1 MILNYV
7 EMENQYTTNFNR
19 KGLDITILKPDDFE
33 DYKKSVEERG
43 NTVTVIGNTK
53 LKPVKGDN
61 NNYIIIQGKKFEVI
75 DGKMCSAKGYIP
87 VGDNQFV
94 RLEKTYLM
102 GVIIASS
109 CGIAACGVIAGL
121 AIALPLQ
128 QSVPTTTSSLL
139 MESGSDWDGQQHLNG
154 EGSVSSQENTSV
166 PGYARVS
173 AGKDRPFLSLY
184 NPMENTVNFVYAI
197 TKPIDTVQ
205 EDTFTTAEQAQK
217 YINSH
222 AVTYENFY
230 NAETNEYLLKDSNGN
245 VTDTLTEYKS
255 IANTDGTYTV
265 IKVTS
270 KMIYF
275 TNGISPGKSVDWN
288 VYDFL
293 GQGSHKV
300 QIRITTYDVE
310 TNVQCYGAI
319 QDTTITV
326 S

>member
-1 MILNYV
+1 M
-7 EMENQYTTNFNR
+7 
-19 KGLDITILKPDDFE
+19 
-33 DYKKSVEERG
+33 
-43 NTVTVIGNTK
+43 
-53 LKPVKGDN
+53 
-61 NNYIIIQGKKFEVI
+61 
-75 DGKMCSAKGYIP
+75 
-87 VGDNQFV
+87 
-94 RLEKTYLM
+94 
-102 GVIIASS
+102 
-109 CGIAACGVIAGL
+109 
-121 AIALPLQ
+121 
-128 QSVPTTTSSLL
+128 
-139 MESGSDWDGQQHLNG
+139 
-154 EGSVSSQENTSV
+154 
-166 PGYARVS
+166 
-173 AGKDRPFLSLY
+173 
-184 NPMENTVNFVYAI
+184 
-197 TKPIDTVQ
+197 DTVQ

-275 TNGISPGKSVDWN
+275 TNGIAPGKAVDWN
-288 VYDFL
+288 VYDSL

>member
-7 EMENQYTTNFNR
+7 EMKNQYITSFNR

-33 DYKKSVEERG
+33 DYKKFVEENG
-43 NTVTVIGNTK
+43 NTVTVMGNTK

-61 NNYIIIQGKKFEVI
+61 DNYIIIQGKKFGVT

-87 VGDNQFV
+87 VGNHQFV

-128 QSVPTTTSSLL
+128 QSVPATTSSLL

-154 EGSVSSQENTSV
+154 SDSISSQESTSI
-166 PGYARVS
+166 PGYAQVS
-173 AGKDRPFLSLY
+173 ADKDRPYLSLY
-184 NPMENTVNFVYAI
+184 NPPENTVNFVYTI

-205 EDTFTTAEQAQK
+205 EDIFTTAEQAQN

-222 AVTYENFY
+222 AVTYENYY
-230 NAETNEYLLKDSNGN
+230 NAETNGYQLKDSNGN
-245 VTDTLTEYKS
+245 VTDILTEYKS

-270 KMIYF
+270 KIIYF
-275 TNGISPGKSVDWN
+275 TNGITPGKAVEWN
-288 VYDFL
+288 VYDSL
-293 GQGSHKV
+293 GQGTHEV
-300 QIRITTYDVE
+300 QIRISTYDVE
-310 TNVQCYGAI
+310 TNTPCYGAV
-319 QDTTITV
+319 QDTKITV